1 MAAWLQTIEDILKNP
16 ESNAID
22 FLDTIK
28 LNLFASEIVVFT
40 PKGELIT
47 LPKDASVLDLAF
59 HLHTELGTHCIA
71 GKINHKL
78 VPISHKLASG
88 DQVEVLTSRSQQPKA
103 EWDKF
108 LVTAKGKT
116 RLRAALRH
124 DRRAIISKGEAM
136 LKAFL
141 QENEVEASSANI
153 NRIISTEHL
162 KNRDELYLM
171 IGNNE
176 IALSQSL
183 VKIFKPA
190 SRGLLDRLM
199 NPFGNRHSN
208 SNADNE
214 VVANEGKIDT
224 KKVYELR
231 TVDGKSN
238 YRIADCCNPIPGD
251 TVIGFVTDDNEVV
264 VHKMDCEQATR
275 LKSSFGGRIVQ
286 TQWETK
292 AKKFNVTISL
302 EGIDRQGIL
311 QEIIYLISTNLSL
324 NMRRLNI
331 TADDGVFHCELEA
344 MVDDTDVVTQLC
356 KRLKKVKGVS
366 QAVRVR

>member
-1 MAAWLQTIEDILKNP
+1 M
-16 ESNAID
+16 
-22 FLDTIK
+22 
-28 LNLFASEIVVFT
+28 
-40 PKGELIT
+40 
-47 LPKDASVLDLAF
+47 
-59 HLHTELGTHCIA
+59 
-71 GKINHKL
+71 
-78 VPISHKLASG
+78 
-88 DQVEVLTSRSQQPKA
+88 
-103 EWDKF
+103 
-108 LVTAKGKT
+108 
-116 RLRAALRH
+116 LR
-124 DRRAIISKGEAM
+124 K
-136 LKAFL
+136 
-141 QENEVEASSANI
+141 Q
-153 NRIISTEHL
+153 
-162 KNRDELYLM
+162 
-171 IGNNE
+171 
-176 IALSQSL
+176 
-183 VKIFKPA
+183 
-190 SRGLLDRLM
+190 
-199 NPFGNRHSN
+199 
-208 SNADNE
+208 
-214 VVANEGKIDT
+214 EGKIDT

-331 TADDGVFHCELEA
+331 SADDGVFHCELEA

-356 KRLKKVKGVS
+356 NQTLPRM
-366 QAVRVR
+366 